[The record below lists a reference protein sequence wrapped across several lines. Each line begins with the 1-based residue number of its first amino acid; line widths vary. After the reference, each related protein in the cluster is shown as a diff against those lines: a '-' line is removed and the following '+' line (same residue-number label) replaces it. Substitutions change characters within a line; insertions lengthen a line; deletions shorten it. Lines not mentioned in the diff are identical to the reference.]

1 MKYKNQNIK
10 NIKKYLQILH
20 YTINQALV
28 KAYVNFTN
36 NIDIKDVSQR

>member
-1 MKYKNQNIK
+1 MKYKNQNI
-10 NIKKYLQILH
+10 IIQILH